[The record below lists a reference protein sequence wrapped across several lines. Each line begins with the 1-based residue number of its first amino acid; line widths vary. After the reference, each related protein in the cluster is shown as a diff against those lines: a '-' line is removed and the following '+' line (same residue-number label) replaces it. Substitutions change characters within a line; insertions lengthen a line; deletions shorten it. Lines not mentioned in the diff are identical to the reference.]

1 MTKLEVFQP
10 SLNAKLDGKHVKF
23 EKVEEFCKGV
33 ISDITVSHLA
43 SGGELDPKDDKL
55 RIAITAIQMIWNEK
69 EELKEKLEKIQ
80 SQKTSDEIY
89 DILLDVVPATSEAL
103 EVHGKIV
110 NLLKA

>member
-10 SLNAKLDGKHVKF
+10 ALNEKLNGKRVKF
-23 EKVEEFCKGV
+23 EKANEFCREV
-33 ISDITVSHLA
+33 ISDITVSKLC
-43 SGGELDPKDDKL
+43 SGDLDPKDEKL

-80 SQKTSDEIY
+80 SQKTSDEIH

-103 EVHGKIV
+103 ETHAKIV